1 MSQMALMSA
10 APLAYRE
17 GQALTAGQR
26 AAALVIAA
34 GLHVAVIGGFVVAQL
49 RDSPPPP
56 EKTLEVS
63 FISEAQAAATPAP
76 PQAVEPTPAPQTPA
90 PATPQAPPTVM
101 ATPTPT
107 PSPMSAPPIER
118 VAPMAPA
125 APAPAAQPSPPQA
138 APAVATAAAATAPA
152 STPPSFK
159 AAYLNNPGPV
169 YPQAARMKRQQG
181 VTRLRVQV
189 GADGAPIQVLLD
201 KSSGH
206 SDLDKS
212 AMDVVRNRWRFAPAT
227 EAGRPVVG
235 WVVVPMEFSITS
247 R

>member
-1 MSQMALMSA
+1 MSQMALMTG

-26 AAALVIAA
+26 ATALVIAV

-49 RDSPPPP
+49 RDPPSPP

-76 PQAVEPTPAPQTPA
+76 PQPVEPTSAPPTPA
-90 PATPQAPPTVM
+90 RPVTQAPTVM
-101 ATPTPT
+101 ATPT

-118 VAPMAPA
+118 AAPVVPAAPA
-125 APAPAAQPSPPQA
+125 APAPPSAPPA
-138 APAVATAAAATAPA
+138 APSAATPAVATAPA

-181 VTRLRVQV
+181 TTRLRVQV
-189 GADGAPIQVLLD
+189 GADGSPNQVLLD
-201 KSSGH
+201 KSSGF

-212 AMDVVRNRWRFAPAT
+212 ALDVVKNRWRFAPAT
-227 EAGRPVVG
+227 EAGRAVMG
-235 WVVVPMEFSITS
+235 WVVVPIEFSIT

>member
-1 MSQMALMSA
+1 MSQMALMTG

-17 GQALTAGQR
+17 GQALTSGQR
-26 AAALVIAA
+26 AVALAIAI

-49 RDSPPPP
+49 RDPPPPP
-56 EKTLEVS
+56 EQTLEVS
-63 FISEAQAAATPAP
+63 FITEAEAAATPLP
-76 PQAVEPTPAPQTPA
+76 PQPVEPTPAPPTPA
-90 PATPQAPPTVM
+90 HAVVQQPTIM

-118 VAPMAPA
+118 VAPTPVAAPA
-125 APAPAAQPSPPQA
+125 AAAQPPSPPSAPAAA
-138 APAVATAAAATAPA
+138 TPAVATAPA

-181 VTRLRVQV
+181 TTRLRVQV
-189 GADGAPIQVLLD
+189 SPEGAPVQVLLD
-201 KSSGH
+201 RSSGH

-227 EAGRPVVG
+227 EAGRPVAG
-235 WVVVPMEFSITS
+235 WVVVPIEFSITS